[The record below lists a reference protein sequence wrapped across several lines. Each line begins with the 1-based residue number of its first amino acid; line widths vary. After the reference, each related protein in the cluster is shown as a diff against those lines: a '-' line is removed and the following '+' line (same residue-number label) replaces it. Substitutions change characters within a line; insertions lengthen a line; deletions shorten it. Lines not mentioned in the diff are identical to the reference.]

1 MVQGNSVTDFLTIE
15 DLEPQGKTILVR
27 ADLNT
32 PVDSRG
38 RLIERMRIEEAAVTL
53 RDLSKSKVVICSHQ
67 GRVGRSDYIP
77 MEQHADA
84 LSEVLGKKVEF
95 IDDVHGP
102 AARKRIGELNEGEIL
117 MLDNLRFCA
126 EEAQEYS
133 PEQAVKTQIVQKLS
147 PYFDGFVLDAF
158 PTAHRAHPS
167 IVGFPEVL
175 PTAGGRLVVKELK
188 AVSRIQ
194 QVEKGPF
201 IAVLGGSKVSDR
213 LEAITALIENKR
225 ADKVLL
231 CGLAALAFLKAA
243 GKYKPEL
250 GISDEK
256 AAVAKAAKLIEDYP
270 DVFEMPVDLAIQD
283 ESGSRKE
290 VDVDSLP
297 SDAKA
302 LDIGTKTIHMYEKEI
317 RSGGTIFMS
326 GPAGAFEKPEFG
338 KGTEELLRILA
349 TSYGTTIVSG
359 GHLSTAL
366 KIFNIHSW
374 IDHVSSAGGALI
386 LYLAGKELPLIKSLQ
401 KSAKKFRSE
410 GYTVRKIKEQN

>member
-1 MVQGNSVTDFLTIE
+1 MAQQNSNDFLTIE
-15 DLEPQGKTILVR
+15 DLEPEGKTILVR

-32 PVDSRG
+32 PVDSKG
-38 RLIERMRIEEAAVTL
+38 KLIERMRIEESAVSL

-67 GRVGRSDYIP
+67 GRVGRSDYIS
-77 MEQHADA
+77 MEQHAQA
-84 LSEVLGKKVEF
+84 LSEILGKKVEF

-102 AARKRIGELNEGEIL
+102 AARKRISELNEGEIL

-126 EEAQEYS
+126 EEAQEYP
-133 PEQAVKTQIVQKLS
+133 PEQAVKTQIVVKLA
-147 PYFDGFVLDAF
+147 PFFDGFILDAF

-175 PTAGGRLVVKELK
+175 PTAGGRLVAKELK

-231 CGLAALAFLKAA
+231 CGLAGLAFLKAA
-243 GKYKPEL
+243 GKYKPDL
-250 GISDEK
+250 PISDAQTAVSK
-256 AAVAKAAKLIEDYP
+256 ASKLLEEYP
-270 DVFEMPVDLAIQD
+270 DVFEMPIDLAIED
-283 ESGSRKE
+283 EGGARKE
-290 VDVDSLP
+290 VDVNSLP
-297 SDAKA
+297 SNAKA
-302 LDIGTKTIHMYEKEI
+302 LDIGTKTIHSYEKVI
-317 RSGGTIFMS
+317 RSGGTVFMS

-366 KIFNIHSW
+366 KVFNIHSW

-386 LYLAGKELPLIKSLQ
+386 LYLAGKELPLIKALR
-401 KSAKKFRSE
+401 KYAKKYRSNE
-410 GYTVRKIKEQN
+410 YGEKKIQV

>member
-1 MVQGNSVTDFLTIE
+1 LVQQNSNDFLTIE

-32 PVDSRG
+32 PVDSKG
-38 RLIERMRIEEAAVTL
+38 KLIERMRIEESAVTL
-53 RDLSKSKVVICSHQ
+53 RDLSKSKVVVCSHQ
-67 GRVGRSDYIP
+67 GRVGRSDYIA
-77 MEQHADA
+77 MDQHAQA
-84 LSEVLGKKVEF
+84 LSEILGKKVEF

-102 AARKRIGELNEGEIL
+102 AARKRISELNEGEIL

-133 PEQAVKTQIVQKLS
+133 PEQAVKTQIVMKLA
-147 PYFDGFVLDAF
+147 PLFDGFILDAF

-175 PTAGGRLVVKELK
+175 PTAGGRLVAKELK

-243 GKYKPEL
+243 GKYKPDL
-250 GISDEK
+250 AISDGQTAVSK
-256 AAVAKAAKLIEDYP
+256 ASKLLEEYP
-270 DVFEMPVDLAIQD
+270 DVFEMPLDLAIED
-283 ESGSRKE
+283 EGGGRKE

-297 SDAKA
+297 SNAKA
-302 LDIGTKTIHMYEKEI
+302 LDIGTKTIHSYEKVI
-317 RSGGTIFMS
+317 RSGGTVFMS
-326 GPAGAFEKPEFG
+326 GPAGAFERPEFG

-366 KIFNIHSW
+366 KVFNIHSW

-401 KSAKKFRSE
+401 KSAKKYKS
-410 GYTVRKIKEQN
+410 KEYEEKRIQV